1 MERAVLDYRAE
12 VHASADGDVEAFGR
26 LVAAQQSS
34 VCAVTYS
41 MTGDLTLSEDLAQE
55 TFFIAWQ
62 RLGNLR
68 DPERLPQWLR
78 GIARNLAREALRKRQ
93 RDPVRGAVSLDAADS
108 ASGDLPQSSVA
119 EDERLAVTWEA
130 LEALPIIY
138 REPLVLFYREGR
150 SIRSVAATLG
160 ISEDAVK
167 QRLSRGRGLLRERVV
182 VLVEETLTQTNPS
195 QTFALAIIATLPV
208 MGGQAA
214 VLSSAIGAAT
224 KGAGTISKGATA
236 AAGAGVL
243 GGLVGAVAGMT
254 GGFFGMWMSI
264 RNASTLRVRRFMLQS
279 SVLIYAFLWVFFGYQ
294 GLCGILF
301 WDTPVNLAIACGV
314 GWLMYLILLPVS
326 IVVVNRRGRQLE
338 REDREDAVE
347 QSAPLEESAY
357 SLRRLWQW
365 FTVGMALAVAGSV
378 VTVLWLESLPHVNGW
393 WGVPWVVLSHY
404 CFWRIFIKGVSI
416 SRDEV
421 AFIETAPPL
430 AVMNSQKVYKQ
441 PSRRAL
447 LLNDAGALGGSVLG
461 SSAWLIISLLKD
473 GQVVLGAG
481 LLIGFLG
488 LLGAAVWLISRWP
501 ERRHWVYFG
510 TLLTTGFAIALILL
524 CVPIAWLREE
534 YIGHTFYWRL
544 AAAGAC
550 LGLAAVLAIACLYI
564 CRSNTADPGDNAAD

>member
-1 MERAVLDYRAE
+1 MERAVMDYRAE
-12 VHASADGDVEAFGR
+12 VLASADGDVEAFGR

-55 TFFIAWQ
+55 TFLIAWQ
-62 RLGNLR
+62 RLGKLR

-78 GIARNLAREALRKRQ
+78 GIARNLAKEALRKRQ
-93 RDPVRGAVSLDAADS
+93 RDPVAGAVSLDAAGPATGSPSQSDS
-108 ASGDLPQSSVA
+108 A
-119 EDERLAVTWEA
+119 EDDRLAVTWEA
-130 LEALPIIY
+130 LEALPGIY

-150 SIRSVAATLG
+150 SVRSVAETLG
-160 ISEDAVK
+160 ISEDAAK
-167 QRLSRGRGLLRERVV
+167 QRLSRGRGLLRDRVAE
-182 VLVEETLTQTNPS
+182 LVEETLTQTNPS
-195 QTFALAIIATLPV
+195 QTFAFGIVATLPV

-214 VLSSAIGAAT
+214 VFSSAFGATA
-224 KGAGTISKGATA
+224 KGAGTISKGVGA
-236 AAGAGVL
+236 AAGAGML

-279 SVLIYAFLWVFFGYQ
+279 SVLIYSFLWVFFGYQ

-301 WDTPVNLAIACGV
+301 WDTPVNLAVACGI
-314 GWLMYLILLPVS
+314 GWLLYLILLPVF
-326 IVVVNRRGRQLE
+326 IVTVNRHGRRLE

-357 SLRRLWQW
+357 SLQRLWRW

-378 VTVLWLESLPHVNGW
+378 ATVLWLESLPYVSGW
-393 WGVPWVVLSHY
+393 WGAPWVVLSHY
-404 CFWRIFIKGVSI
+404 CFWRLFAKGVAI

-421 AFIETAPPL
+421 VFIETAPPL
-430 AVMNSQKVYKQ
+430 AMANTRKMHKQ

-461 SSAWLIISLLKD
+461 SSAWLIISLFVD
-473 GQVVLGAG
+473 GQVILGLG
-481 LLIGFLG
+481 LLFGCLG
-488 LLGAAVWLISRWP
+488 LLGAAVWLLAHWP
-501 ERRHWVYFG
+501 ERRHWIYFG
-510 TLLTTGFAIALILL
+510 TLLTTGLAIAIILL
-524 CVPIAWLREE
+524 CVPVVWLREE
-534 YIGHTFYWRL
+534 YIGNTLYWRL

-550 LGLAAVLAIACLYI
+550 LGLATALAVACLYI
-564 CRSNTADPGDNAAD
+564 CRPGTPDPGGNTAD